1 MIKLTEVIA
10 PSFYKA
16 HRDIEEERHTHYF
29 LAGGR
34 GSGKSSFISI
44 EIVLGMMK
52 DENAN
57 AVAIRKVGTNIK
69 DSVFEQLRWAI
80 EFLGAENEWEEKTT
94 PPRLTIKKTGQ
105 KIIFRGGDEPRKIKS
120 IKFRKGY
127 AKYIWYEEADEFGGS
142 EELRIIN
149 QSLMRGG
156 EKFIVFYSF
165 NPPKGKKHWINI
177 LSAEERNDSIFYKST
192 YLNMP
197 KEWLGEAFFKEAEYL
212 KETHPKEYEH
222 EYMGEAV
229 GEGGEV
235 FENVFIRKIS
245 DEEIEGF
252 DKVSRGLDWGYAGD
266 PLHYT
271 VNHYDRKKRR
281 LYIFYE
287 IHKKG
292 LINQRAGEMIAEE
305 NRQNGIVI
313 CDSAEPKSI
322 AELCCMGIKAIGA
335 KKGQGSIEFGINWLR
350 SLDEI
355 IIDRQRCPETAREF
369 LEYSLES
376 DGDGGYRAYYPDKNN
391 HSIDA
396 VRYSRQFD
404 IENVK
409 VR

>member
-197 KEWLGEAFFKEAEYL
+197 KEWLGEAFIKEAEYL

-235 FENVFIRKIS
+235 FENVVIRKIS